1 MECKFGVR
9 VIRDM
14 GMMKT
19 CIRFNNRVH
28 HPRVSMHLFVI
39 GVVLLGMPAAAG
51 KGPVLRDAACMIL
64 GSFFVFMSLFRQ
76 NIAAAR
82 MKKNTEIEWN
92 EELFYLF
99 GQKGVQVI
107 KDGNTVNIGGYK
119 NIFRLWEDER
129 NYYVGMNE
137 DDLLILPK
145 AGFEIGSAEEFRDFV
160 LEKSN
165 AGYSW
170 TPADIVNICKWKIK
184 KQKDG
189 MH

>member
-99 GQKGVQVI
+99 GQKGVQAI